1 VRKKIGVIGVAA
13 LISVL
18 IFGVVPAQAGL
29 LNVGGMAGYYNPN
42 FGEVNDEYLE
52 GFSKKFEGG
61 LTYGLV
67 LSYDISPNIRI
78 RGEYNTFTSKTS
90 ETFTILLL
98 PWDFEEKLTVT
109 PIILSGIYRI
119 SPNVPLCP
127 YIGAGVGSF
136 STKMEEKID
145 LLGITASYS
154 DKDSPIGF
162 QVLGGVEFG
171 GGNFS
176 LAAEARYIV
185 AKAEL
190 NSDEAAFYTN
200 VDLGGL
206 FAGLIASIKF

>member
-61 LTYGLV
+61 LTYGLA

-78 RGEYNTFTSKTS
+78 RGEYNTFTSKASDDTLS
-90 ETFTILLL
+90 PIMT
-98 PWDFEEKLTVT
+98 FEEKLTVT

-136 STKMEEKID
+136 STKMEERIEF
-145 LLGITASYS
+145 LGIPVPYE
-154 DKDSPIGF
+154 DEDSPIGF

-206 FAGLIASIKF
+206 FVGLIASIKF